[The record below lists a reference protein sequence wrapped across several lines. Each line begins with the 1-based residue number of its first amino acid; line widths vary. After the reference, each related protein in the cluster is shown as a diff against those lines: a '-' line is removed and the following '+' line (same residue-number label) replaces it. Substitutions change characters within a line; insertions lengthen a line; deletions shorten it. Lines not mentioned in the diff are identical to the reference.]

1 MAPDD
6 RPIPLVAHPLGPDE
20 APTADRYQW
29 MVETVQEVIFEADPT
44 GAWTYLNPAWERA
57 LGHGVEESLGR
68 SFLEFVHPDDRQAN
82 LDIFM
87 DTVSTG
93 KRRCRFEARYLTATG
108 GSRHMEIHAW
118 IFRGE
123 DGTPL
128 GSTGTLTDVTDRHLA
143 ELELERRATHD
154 PLTGLPNRTLLAQ
167 RLTEAIG
174 AMGGGHLALLFL
186 DIDRFKLVNDGV
198 GHDTGDHV
206 LRVVA
211 DRLRRAVPPDHLVA
225 RFGGDEFVIVAPGL
239 AHQASRELAARIR
252 ASVAAPIHVDDR
264 ELTTTISVG
273 IRVLDAVVAST
284 TEAEVLAVDLLRD
297 ADSAMYHAKEAG
309 RDRAVTFDLRTRRR
323 IVERLE
329 TESLLRSALG
339 RGELEL
345 HYQAQFA
352 IADGRPVAAEGL
364 LRWNHPTRGLVLPEA
379 FIGVAEDC
387 GLITEIGRWVLEEAC
402 RRLAEHPHLRL
413 SVNVSPLQLHNGL
426 VADVASA
433 LRSSGAAADRLRI
446 ELTESALL
454 PDPVSA
460 RAALVALADLGV
472 RTSLDDFGTGYS
484 SLSHLQH
491 LPIDELKIDRSFVAR
506 VDSPDGRAVV
516 AAILAMADA
525 LGLSTVA
532 EGVEQRS
539 EADVLTALGCPTAQG
554 FLFGRPVPFA
564 ALLATF
570 DRHHHHTRE
579 AVAS

>member
-6 RPIPLVAHPLGPDE
+6 RPIPQVAHPLGPDE

-68 SFLEFVHPDDRQAN
+68 NFLEFVHPDDRQAN
-82 LDIFM
+82 LDIFV

-93 KRRCRFEARYLTATG
+93 KSRCRFEARYLTASG
-108 GSRHMEIHAW
+108 ASRQMEIHAW
-118 IFRGE
+118 IFRAE

-154 PLTGLPNRTLLAQ
+154 PLTGLPNRTLLAH
-167 RLTEAIG
+167 RLTEAIS
-174 AMGGGHLALLFL
+174 AMGSGHLALLFL

-252 ASVAAPIHVDDR
+252 ASVAAPIHVEDR

-273 IRVLDAVVAST
+273 IRVLDGVVAST
-284 TEAEVLAVDLLRD
+284 TDAEALAVDLLRD

-352 IADGRPVAAEGL
+352 IADARPVAAEAL

-379 FIGVAEDC
+379 FIEVAEDC

-426 VADVASA
+426 VVDVASA
-433 LRSSGAAADRLRI
+433 LRGSGAAADRLRI

-454 PDPVSA
+454 PDPLSA

-506 VDSPDGRAVV
+506 VGSPDGRAVV

-525 LGLSTVA
+525 LGLGTVA
-532 EGVEQRS
+532 EGVEQQA
-539 EADVLTALGCPTAQG
+539 EADVLAALGCPTAQG

-570 DRHHHHTRE
+570 DRHTHE